1 MPITKPRTS
10 SPTTARKRI
19 AAGAAALTLLV
30 PSAIALAGPAAAG
43 GNHDKTINT
52 AQTSINGQP
61 NLKVSCD
68 VDAVFRANFENKA
81 PKPTGNFTVTLP
93 SVPLSQTGPAA
104 HDGKR
109 YYFSANLGKLPVGQ
123 WHYDLTYSGP
133 ESFKDT
139 SANKTIK
146 VEGTS
151 SVVAATVSSVIAGPA
166 GTTVTFTSTHT
177 GTFDATVTGPG
188 GYSTTITFAG
198 GTATLSLPAGAAA
211 GTYTVAP
218 EAKDQCISFKGTS
231 FELVKDSGT
240 EGGAD
245 GTTDGGTTDGGT
257 TDGGTTDGGTT
268 DGGTSAGGSDGE
280 TDGTTDGGTTDGT
293 TDGGTTDGETDGTT
307 AGGTDGG
314 GTEGTTD
321 GATDG
326 EATEGTDS
334 DGGTTDGEAT
344 DGEST
349 DGQSTNGQSS
359 GELSNEV
366 VADDEKSDELASTG
380 LELVVP
386 GIAALGL
393 LAGGAYLVRR
403 RVA

>member
-10 SPTTARKRI
+10 SPTIARKRI

-30 PSAIALAGPAAAG
+30 PSAIALTGPAAAG

-93 SVPLSQTGPAA
+93 GIPLSQTGPAA

-123 WHYDLTYSGP
+123 CHYDLTYSGP

-151 SVVAATVSSVIAGPA
+151 SVVAATVSSVIAGSA

-177 GTFDATVTGPG
+177 GTFDAVMTGPG

-218 EAKDQCISFKGTS
+218 EAKDQCISFKGAS
-231 FELVKDSGT
+231 FELVEGSGT

-257 TDGGTTDGGTT
+257 TDGGTTDG
-268 DGGTSAGGSDGE
+268 E
-280 TDGTTDGGTTDGT
+280 TTDGGTTDGEADGTTDGGT

-326 EATEGTDS
+326 EATEGTDT

-349 DGQSTNGQSS
+349 DGQSTNGQSTNGQSS